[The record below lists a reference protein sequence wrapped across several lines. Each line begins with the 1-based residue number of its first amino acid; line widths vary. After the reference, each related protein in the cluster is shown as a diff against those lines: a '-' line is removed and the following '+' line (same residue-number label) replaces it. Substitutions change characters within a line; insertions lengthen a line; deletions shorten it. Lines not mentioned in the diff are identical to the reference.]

1 MPSLPDQWRAFLR
14 VHHDAVRA
22 VRQQSLAFVR
32 GEKLAVLP
40 IEFNSKHLAPEP
52 HPDFEQWP
60 DPDYPLMINY
70 GAKFPP
76 RSSSLAVVDLDVDV
90 KPANG
95 EWTEALEIAAGKL
108 TAEIMDTIVVIGQLD
123 GRHQWGR
130 ASIGFVGHCYIP
142 VHFADK
148 AGLAKLLALTMR
160 KSLAV
165 GAFKVRIEVRVGPD
179 AKTPM
184 KKPFTLPGSVY
195 PGRSSAGFDVIGWR
209 TEVEELPSAFP
220 PLQPEPLQKLVR
232 GLWAALLY
240 CGLYDHWGDGNR
252 HDTGILVAGVLARE
266 TSEETGF
273 LDEAEAREIINRLS
287 DLFGDSDP
295 ADRVRGLDA
304 TLAQARQGRA
314 ITGYAR
320 LAELIGEDAKFAL
333 LRMRGGAD
341 PDALA
346 TLFELVAYVPRA
358 MGKEDVWLDLSTGGH
373 GAIICTRE
381 SIKRHFHP
389 HPHFPPF
396 RTDKREI
403 ALIDVVANS
412 KHLQRYHEA
421 VTLPGVGFREVLI
434 RDGESWRYALES
446 ELADG
451 TAHRVLNIGT
461 GYRTPLVD
469 EPEDKAWAR
478 FWSLWR
484 RHLGPVTNGNMDAIE
499 KVEKA
504 IAWAAQKP
512 LEKIPL
518 GLCFT
523 GGGGIGKSVLFNTIL
538 PAIFGEAVFAVSNVL
553 NLESQFR
560 LADLEGKKFYTIEEV
575 NLTQASVSIKE
586 ILKDLMKNTRM
597 KVNRKYGAEG
607 YVDNLCIPIFLTNES
622 NPGIIIRGQHERS
635 LVLIQGTT
643 RESANASL
651 DEWQIFRNMIATQ
664 VEEFLHE
671 LHDPAIREAAMAYFM
686 SLAVTRQDFED
697 NSALGDLADPRDN
710 MDPIDE
716 AICGI
721 IEANELHP
729 KFRGEVPLT
738 APFKMDWLIAGIQH
752 QLQSRGAS
760 RFKVTPHSVTKHM
773 NHILGGAF
781 AEKVYLDASRKS
793 KRIRYISVR
802 YGDMVQRAGRALG
815 ITIDSAY
822 ELEPDDFGPNDPDG
836 DACRKS
842 SEMPFSTGPTPY

>member
-1 MPSLPDQWRAFLR
+1 MSLPDQWRAFLR
-14 VHHDAVRA
+14 AHHDAVRA
-22 VRQQSLAFVR
+22 VRQQTLAFVR

-52 HPDFEQWP
+52 HPDFEQWA
-60 DPDYPLMINY
+60 DPDYPLMVNF

-76 RSSSLAVVDLDVDV
+76 RSSTLAVVDLDVDV
-90 KPANG
+90 KPVG
-95 EWTEALEIAAGKL
+95 EWTPALEEAAGRL
-108 TAEIMDTIVVIGQLD
+108 TAEIMDLITHIGGID

-130 ASIGFVGHCYIP
+130 ASMGFVGHCYVP

-160 KSLAV
+160 KPIPAGELR
-165 GAFKVRIEVRVGPD
+165 VRIEVRVSPD
-179 AKTPM
+179 NKTPM

-195 PGRSSAGFDVIGWR
+195 PGRAAPGFDVIGWR

-220 PLQPEPLQKLVR
+220 PLQPEPLSRLVK

-240 CGLYDHWGDGNR
+240 VGLYDHWGDGNR
-252 HDTGILVAGVLARE
+252 HDTALLAAGVLARE
-266 TSEETGF
+266 CAEETGF
-273 LDEAEAREIINRLS
+273 LEEAEAREIIIRLS
-287 DLFGDSDP
+287 DLFGDSDT
-295 ADRVRGLDA
+295 ADRIRGLDA

-320 LAELIGEDAKFAL
+320 LAELIGEEAKLAL

-346 TLFELVAYVPRA
+346 TLFDLVAYVPRA

-373 GAIICTRE
+373 GAVICTRE
-381 SIKRHFHP
+381 GIKRHFHP

-396 RTDKREI
+396 KTDKKEI

-412 KHLQRYHEA
+412 KNLQRYHEA
-421 VTLPGVGFREVLI
+421 IALPGISFRDVLI
-434 RDGESWRYALES
+434 RDGESWRHATEN
-446 ELADG
+446 ELNDG
-451 TAHRVLNIGT
+451 TVPRVLNIGT
-461 GYRTPLVD
+461 GYRTPHVD
-469 EPEDKAWAR
+469 EPEDRAWAR
-478 FWSLWR
+478 FWELWR
-484 RHLGPVTNGNMDAIE
+484 RHLGPVTGGNAEAIA

-560 LADLEGKKFYTIEEV
+560 LADLEGKKFYVIEEV
-575 NLTQASVSIKE
+575 NLTQAAVAIKE

-607 YVDNLCIPIFLTNES
+607 YVDNLCIPIFLTNET
-622 NPGIIIRGQHERS
+622 NPGIVIRGQHERS

-643 RESANASL
+643 RESAGASL
-651 DEWQIFRNMIATQ
+651 DEWQTYRNLIASQ
-664 VEEFLHE
+664 VQEFLHE
-671 LHDPAIREAAMAYFM
+671 LKDPAIREAAMAYFM
-686 SLAVTRQDFED
+686 SLDVTRQDFED
-697 NSALGDLADPRDN
+697 NSELGDLADPRDN

-716 AICGI
+716 AICAI

-738 APFKMDWLIAGIQH
+738 APFKMEWLLAGIQH
-752 QLQSRGAS
+752 QLQQRNAS

-773 NHILGGAF
+773 NRILGGAF
-781 AEKVYLDASRKS
+781 MDKSYLDTGRRT
-793 KRIRYISVR
+793 KRIRYISIQ
-802 YGDMVQRAGRALG
+802 YGDMIQRASKALG
-815 ITIDSAY
+815 ITLEPAY
-822 ELEPDDFGPNDPDG
+822 ELEPADFGPNDPDG
-836 DACRKS
+836 DACRRAA
-842 SEMPFSTGPTPY
+842 EMPFSTGPTSY